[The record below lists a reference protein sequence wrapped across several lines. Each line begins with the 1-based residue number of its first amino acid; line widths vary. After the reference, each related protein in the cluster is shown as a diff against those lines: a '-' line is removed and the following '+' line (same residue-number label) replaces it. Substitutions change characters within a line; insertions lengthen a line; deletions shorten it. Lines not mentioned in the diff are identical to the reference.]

1 MKRYQKELDKE
12 IDEDR
17 TDHRKKPF
25 EREETTKKKKDN
37 TSKKKLA
44 RRKKEAK
51 KKKIITQSAKA
62 PECGMFHKGEHE
74 K

>member
-17 TDHRKKPF
+17 AEHEKKPF
-25 EREETTKKKKDN
+25 DREETTKKKQDN

-51 KKKIITQSAKA
+51 KKKT
-62 PECGMFHKGEHE
+62 
-74 K
+74 